1 MRHLALQC
9 AAILIL
15 SAACVEPELVWTG
28 TVTDSSGV
36 TIVANPGTGLWDSS
50 AAWVVQEELR
60 IGVLDG
66 DPDYQFGYVQSV
78 GAGQDGR
85 IYVLDQLEKH
95 VRVFSSDGELE
106 RVIGGPGD
114 GPGELG
120 RFPSFLAVLPGDTLI
135 VYDTPRR
142 VNRYLS
148 DGTVLEALPVDVQE
162 GMPLAWSASPSGEVA
177 LQLRSMVGP
186 QGAGA
191 NVDPLDAIVHYGG
204 TRLLGDT
211 LLRIPRGESRVGYA
225 PVYSQEPVWTVG
237 DDLTVLYGVNADYRI
252 GYYRDGSV
260 ERVVTKEYGD
270 RPVTDSERAAILSA
284 RERIQLAGGLDPAA
298 VAQMRD
304 RTSFGE
310 HVPPM
315 QAIHA
320 GPDGSIWVAKVAT
333 FTSLSEQQQ
342 DLYSYISNVA
352 GPQWDV
358 FDGEGRFLGEVAM
371 PDTFVPHAFV
381 GEKIYGVVRGDLD
394 EQYVVRLG
402 VVRPSV
408 GRPSR

>member
-1 MRHLALQC
+1 MRHLALKY
-9 AAILIL
+9 AAILSL
-15 SAACVEPELVWTG
+15 SAACTDTELVWTG

-36 TIVANPGTGLWDSS
+36 TIVANPLNGLWDSS

-95 VRVFSSDGELE
+95 VRVFSPDGEHE

-114 GPGELG
+114 GPGEMG

-135 VYDTPRR
+135 VNDAPRR

-148 DGTVLEALPVDVQE
+148 DGTVLDALPIE
-162 GMPLAWSASPSGEVA
+162 FRNGLPLAWSASPSGEVA
-177 LQLRSMVGP
+177 IQVRSMAGP

-191 NVDPLDAIVHYGG
+191 NVDSLDAIVRYGR

-211 LLRIPRGESRVGYA
+211 MLRIPRGESRVGYA

-252 GYYRDGSV
+252 GYYRDGSI
-260 ERVVTKEYGD
+260 ERVVTKEYDD

-284 RERIQLAGGLDPAA
+284 RERTQLAGGLDPAV

-304 RTSFGE
+304 RTIFGE

-315 QAIHA
+315 QAIYA
-320 GPDGSIWVAKVAT
+320 GPDGSMWVAKVAT
-333 FTSLSEQQQ
+333 FTALTERQQ

-358 FDGEGRFLGEVAM
+358 FDREGRFLGEVTM
-371 PDTFVPHAFV
+371 PDTFVPHVFV

-402 VVRPSV
+402 VVRPSAD
-408 GRPSR
+408 GRSR